1 MMAKSSASATNRPS
15 LTLHDLAVVILA
27 CHLHPLS
34 RVRFAKTIY
43 FVHKELVRRQLM
55 QLDDLKYLRLPLG
68 PVPEGFTTLTRPH
81 SGIITQ
87 KNPHIN
93 LFYEI
98 EEYLLADHAKTQLS
112 ATQITVRTSVEKTLA
127 LLQPHSTTALV
138 EASRDPSWHA
148 HANGELYQI
157 TAADLKNPFP
167 YPRILLKLHF
177 KSRIPNELGALQA
190 NLLRGML
197 SDIVKESTDLEY
209 PDASSQK
216 DAKKPQ

>member
-112 ATQITVRTSVEKTLA
+112 PTQIAARTSVEKTLA

-209 PDASSQK
+209 PDAPSQK
-216 DAKKPQ
+216 GAKKPQ